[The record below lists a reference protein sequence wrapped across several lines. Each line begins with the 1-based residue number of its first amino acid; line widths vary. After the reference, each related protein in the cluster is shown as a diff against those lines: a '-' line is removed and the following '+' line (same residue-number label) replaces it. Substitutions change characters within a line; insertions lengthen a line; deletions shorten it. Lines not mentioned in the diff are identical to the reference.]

1 MGLFKQM
8 KDMKTLVAAAP
19 ELIQAANEAGTQA
32 QQLAALQA
40 QQVQQAQAAAAAAAP
55 APGAPAPSAAD
66 LEPIAGVT
74 LERYAEVS
82 RGLAAHGYDVAK
94 APQVAA
100 GFGIS
105 AEDWAAA
112 QDGWNARMAASPA
125 VGRAFNDAYM
135 GR

>member
-8 KDMKTLVAAAP
+8 KDMKTFVAAAP
-19 ELIQAANEAGTQA
+19 ELIQAANEAGLQA
-32 QQLAALQA
+32 QQLADLQA
-40 QQVQQAQAAAAAAAP
+40 QQVRQAQQAAMAP
-55 APGAPAPSAAD
+55 VPGAPAPSAAD

-94 APQVAA
+94 APEVAA
-100 GFGIS
+100 RFGIT
-105 AEDWAAA
+105 AADWATA